1 MLIVI
6 PVDELIN
13 RLPNI
18 AIQLNR
24 FLGDC
29 VGERA
34 LLGELLDSDGP
45 GEMVE
50 VLDTWQIPSSPHLDL
65 TLGTEYSP
73 PVLGQQQQQ
82 QQHQLSGYAD
92 GLAALAD
99 LPERGD
105 LVYWSDSSRAG
116 VSGSQLSYAMENIS
130 FSH

>member
-34 LLGELLDSDGP
+34 LMGELLDSDGP

-73 PVLGQQQQQ
+73 PALGQ
-82 QQHQLSGYAD
+82 
-92 GLAALAD
+92 
-99 LPERGD
+99 
-105 LVYWSDSSRAG
+105 
-116 VSGSQLSYAMENIS
+116 
-130 FSH
+130 